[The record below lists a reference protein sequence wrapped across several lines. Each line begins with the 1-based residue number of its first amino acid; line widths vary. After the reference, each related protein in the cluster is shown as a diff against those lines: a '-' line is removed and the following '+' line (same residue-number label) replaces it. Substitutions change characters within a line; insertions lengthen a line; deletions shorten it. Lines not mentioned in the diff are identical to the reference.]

1 MNISKDELLFADAF
15 LKEHFERYKEWVVGD
30 IKKSCRLK
38 EDGTCE
44 DNGALVGAFILWCCA
59 IEYFG
64 GLLTADSGRSGT
76 KARIIRFTEKYLA
89 KYGKYDG
96 IKLEELR
103 WSLIHY
109 YSPHHF
115 VLAHEGNLGKYHL
128 KKSNAGCVLH
138 LATSIKHLEHAVD
151 DYTKDLWSNPQLR
164 INAWRYW
171 KKQEIIK
178 PLDPAKI
185 RYTDEECD

>member
-1 MNISKDELLFADAF
+1 MNITKDELIFANAF
-15 LKEHFERYKEWVVGD
+15 LNEHFERYKKWVIGD

-38 EDGTCE
+38 ADGTCE

-64 GLLTADSGRSGT
+64 GLLTANSGT
-76 KARIIRFTEKYLA
+76 GGTKDRITRFTEKYLS

-96 IKLEELR
+96 DKLEELR

-138 LATSIKHLEHAVD
+138 LSTAIKHLEDAVT
-151 DYTKDLWSNPQLR
+151 DYTNDLWKGAPRRAGAARGLKDLDAP
-164 INAWRYW
+164 
-171 KKQEIIK
+171 
-178 PLDPAKI
+178 PLEVRREGGGP
-185 RYTDEECD
+185 R

>member
-1 MNISKDELLFADAF
+1 MNIKKDELVFADAF
-15 LKEHFERYKEWVVGD
+15 LAEHFTRYTEWVVGD
-30 IKKSCRLK
+30 IKKSCRIK
-38 EDGTCE
+38 ADGTCD

-64 GLLTADSGRSGT
+64 GLLTAESGLGGT
-76 KARIIRFTEKYLA
+76 KARITRFTEKYLC

-96 IKLEELR
+96 SKLEELR

-128 KKSNAGCVLH
+128 KKSSAGCVLH
-138 LATSIKHLEHAVD
+138 LGTAIKHLESAVS
-151 DYTKDLWSNPQLR
+151 DYTNDLWQKPNLR
-164 INAWRYW
+164 MNAWRYW
-171 KKQEIIK
+171 KEQMIIR
-178 PLDPAKI
+178 PLDPEKI
-185 RYTDEECD
+185 HYSLEECD